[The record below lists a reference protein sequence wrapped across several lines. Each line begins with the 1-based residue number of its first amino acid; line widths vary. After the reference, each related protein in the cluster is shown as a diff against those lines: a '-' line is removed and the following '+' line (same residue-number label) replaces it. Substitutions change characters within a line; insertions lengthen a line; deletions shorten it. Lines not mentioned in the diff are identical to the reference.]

1 MKLDSDIGA
10 RSAKAILFDGD
21 DHGVAGAGP
30 SGETRGASA
39 NAVWRRARR
48 VETLQPDAAHAAPF
62 AEGCARLR
70 RLAPLAKEISQ

>member
-21 DHGVAGAGP
+21 DRGVAGAGP

-48 VETLQPDAAHAAPF
+48 V
-62 AEGCARLR
+62 
-70 RLAPLAKEISQ
+70 

>member
-21 DHGVAGAGP
+21 DRVGAGP

-62 AEGCARLR
+62 AEGCARRR